1 MGDAGQLYVA
11 PDVIPVYRKMLPL
24 ATIITPNWFEVECVL
39 STTFLLTIHHLVIKK
54 ISSLLLES

>member
-1 MGDAGQLYVA
+1 MGDGGQLYVA

-39 STTFLLTIHHLVIKK
+39 YHHILFYFLIKK
-54 ISSLLLES
+54 NSSFYHIEF

>member
-24 ATIITPNWFEVECVL
+24 ATIITPNWFEVEYVNSYLSINSDLIHTMVL
-39 STTFLLTIHHLVIKK
+39 EF
-54 ISSLLLES
+54 